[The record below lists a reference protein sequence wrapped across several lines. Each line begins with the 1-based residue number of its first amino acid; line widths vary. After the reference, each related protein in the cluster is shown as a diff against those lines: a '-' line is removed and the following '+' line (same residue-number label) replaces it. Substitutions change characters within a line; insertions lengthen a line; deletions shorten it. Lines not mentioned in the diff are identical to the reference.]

1 MWLKAGRRRPCSARR
16 REKPRENGGMF
27 CPQAC
32 YKHKCKQNKHK
43 YATVQ
48 VNNQTT
54 ACTPR
59 GKGRQEKVTAGEEKE
74 EEKTKGKTEAK
85 REKIKSLNDVR

>member
-1 MWLKAGRRRPCSARR
+1 MQGE
-16 REKPRENGGMF
+16 EKKQRENGGMF

-48 VNNQTT
+48 QATVQVNNQTT

-59 GKGRQEKVTAGEEKE
+59 GKGQQEEVTAGEEEE

-85 REKIKSLNDVR
+85 REKIKSLNDVRQ

>member
-1 MWLKAGRRRPCSARR
+1 MQCKEKRKS
-16 REKPRENGGMF
+16 RERMEV

-48 VNNQTT
+48 QATVQVNNQTT

-59 GKGRQEKVTAGEEKE
+59 GKGRQEEVTAGEEEE
-74 EEKTKGKTEAK
+74 EEKTKGKTEAR
-85 REKIKSLNDVR
+85 REKIKSLNDVRQ